1 MKGYVTTEQ
10 QLALS
15 VQQYRDILHHA
26 ENLMVNTSTSN
37 YGALESY
44 AKQLNDLQATAREND
59 RKLLPSLISEPL
71 KWQDNA
77 FFLERQE
84 LIQEVIEIN
93 KKMMP
98 SLQAAVAVAANDMN
112 RLHAGR
118 TAVAGYTAGM
128 TNSRMIKSTV

>member
-37 YGALESY
+37 YGALELY
-44 AKQLNDLQATAREND
+44 AKQLNDLQATAKEND

>member
-37 YGALESY
+37 YGALELY